1 LNTKENVI
9 NLHRIQ
15 KESSEIHN
23 GVSVENAFDEEKWTL
38 GLVYTPGVAYVAA
51 EISNNKELV
60 YDYTS
65 KWKKVAIICGGTGVL
80 DLGNIG
86 PEGALPVL
94 EGKICFS

>member
-1 LNTKENVI
+1 M
-9 NLHRIQ
+9 Q

-23 GVSVENAFDEEKWTL
+23 RVSVENAFDEEKWTL
-38 GLVYTPGVAYVAA
+38 DLVYTSGVAHVAA

>member
-1 LNTKENVI
+1 MNTKENVI
-9 NLHRIQ
+9 NLHRMQ

-23 GVSVENAFDEEKWTL
+23 RVSVENAFDEEKGTL

>member
-1 LNTKENVI
+1 M
-9 NLHRIQ
+9 Q

-23 GVSVENAFDEEKWTL
+23 GISVENAFDEEKGTL

-86 PEGALPVL
+86 LKKHFLFWREKSV
-94 EGKICFS
+94 SHST

>member
-9 NLHRIQ
+9 NLHRMQ

-23 GVSVENAFDEEKWTL
+23 RVSVEMLLKKKNGHL
-38 GLVYTPGVAYVAA
+38 VLVYTPGVTYIAA

-65 KWKKVAIICGGTGVL
+65 K
-80 DLGNIG
+80 
-86 PEGALPVL
+86 
-94 EGKICFS
+94 

>member
-1 LNTKENVI
+1 M
-9 NLHRIQ
+9 Q

-23 GVSVENAFDEEKWTL
+23 RVSVENAFDEEKWTL
-38 GLVYTPGVAYVAA
+38 GLGYTPGVAYVAA

>member
-1 LNTKENVI
+1 M
-9 NLHRIQ
+9 Q

-23 GVSVENAFDEEKWTL
+23 RVSVENAFEEKWTL

>member
-1 LNTKENVI
+1 
-9 NLHRIQ
+9 LHRMQ

-23 GVSVENAFDEEKWTL
+23 RVSEENAFDEEKWTL
-38 GLVYTPGVAYVAA
+38 GLVYTPGVGCVAA

-94 EGKICFS
+94 EGKSVSHST

>member
-1 LNTKENVI
+1 M
-9 NLHRIQ
+9 Q

-23 GVSVENAFDEEKWTL
+23 RVSVENAFDEEKWTL

-94 EGKICFS
+94 EGKICFSSYLNST